1 MRKLAPAVRRPASSH
16 SLAAAVAL
24 VFVGAGTALGQATW
38 PVEVLI
44 PEVLSIRAP
53 EDAIQFDFS
62 EGYPPPEFPAR
73 YSGGT
78 MPLQLHSSLEGVWT
92 VSLEISDI
100 TDDSGTRIIPASQVH
115 YRVDGGSWLQADGFA
130 AVIHTHSGP
139 TFGWFELSIEFA
151 VEFTGTEQAGEYHLE
166 TIFTAQSETF

>member
-1 MRKLAPAVRRPASSH
+1 MTKLAATVHPASGH
-16 SLAAAVAL
+16 FLAAAVAIL
-24 VFVGAGTALGQATW
+24 FLCAGTAVGQATW

-44 PEVLSIRAP
+44 PEALSVRAP

-62 EGYPPPEFPAR
+62 ESYPPLEFLAR
-73 YSGGT
+73 YSRVT
-78 MPLQLHSSLEGVWT
+78 LPLQLHSSLEGVWT

-100 TDDSGTRIIPASQVH
+100 TDDSGTRLIPASQVY
-115 YRVDGGSWLQADGFA
+115 YRVNGGNWLQADGFA
-130 AVIHTHSGP
+130 AVIHTQSGP

-151 VEFTGTEQAGEYHLE
+151 VELNGTEQAGDYRLE